1 MKHVVKHLLN
11 ERIIN
16 VRYDFQIF
24 SVMKKEQPNY
34 LEKISP
40 VIGDCSL
47 PNLGIGEQ
55 YQEIL
60 KNEVI
65 EMFTI
70 TTHYEYNN
78 YIV

>member
-1 MKHVVKHLLN
+1 
-11 ERIIN
+11 
-16 VRYDFQIF
+16 
-24 SVMKKEQPNY
+24 MKKEQPNY
-34 LEKISP
+34 LEKISA

-65 EMFTI
+65 EMFTM
-70 TTHYEYNN
+70 TTHYKYNN
-78 YIV
+78 YII

>member
-1 MKHVVKHLLN
+1 MY
-11 ERIIN
+11 IIN
-16 VRYDFQIF
+16 VGYDFQIF

-34 LEKISP
+34 LEKISA

-65 EMFTI
+65 EVFI
-70 TTHYEYNN
+70 LTTHHEHSN
-78 YIV
+78 YVSNKITCKT

>member
-1 MKHVVKHLLN
+1 
-11 ERIIN
+11 
-16 VRYDFQIF
+16 
-24 SVMKKEQPNY
+24 MKKEQPNY
-34 LEKISP
+34 LEKISA

-65 EMFTI
+65 EVFTMN
-70 TTHYEYNN
+70 THYEYNN
-78 YIV
+78 YVV